1 MRVLY
6 FFCNLM
12 HGLLVVFVTP
22 LAWSRGS
29 QKKSPNGKGESSE
42 PNLLG
47 FHGNFAGYMLK

>member
-1 MRVLY
+1 MRGLY